1 MTNQDYFRN
10 EAVQEFLCDLVENSG
25 EHGLT
30 GVDILISFMNTEML
44 QEERDEIIERL
55 KRSEE

>member
-1 MTNQDYFRN
+1 MTNDDYFRN
-10 EAVQEFLCDLVENSG
+10 EAIQELLAQMVEDG
-25 EHGLT
+25 EHALT

>member
-10 EAVQEFLCDLVENSG
+10 EAVHEVLCDLVEKSG

-30 GVDILISFMNTEML
+30 AVDILISFMNTVML